1 MIDTI
6 DFEDYIDTLIADK
19 ESEEIEFKSAKGGF
33 PRSFWETYSAFANTE
48 GGTIVLGVKEK
59 NGSFSSDNLTEETVV
74 KYKKVF
80 WDNVNNPNTISR
92 CLLKNSDVKTIKY
105 QDSWLLLFYIPMAD
119 RTERPV
125 YRTQNAKN
133 GTYKRGYEGDYLC
146 ASNEVNRMFAD
157 ADITT
162 PPDSRILTGFSMDD
176 IDNESMQQ
184 YRQLFNLSNPN
195 HPWNVLTD
203 FEFLRKLG
211 GYRTD
216 RKTGKEGFTLA
227 GILMLGKTHAITDN
241 ECVPNFFLDYRH
253 YDDEQTL
260 KGRWIDRVYP
270 DGTWEANLFQFYRRI
285 APKLYKFVPAPFVLS
300 GDTRIDESE
309 AQVSLREAF
318 INSLIHADYSVNASL
333 SILKYSNQIVFSNPG
348 TLLISR
354 QQYYKGG
361 ESVCRNKALQ
371 TMFMMLGKAEKAG
384 SGVDKI
390 LKGWEKQYWKK
401 PSLSFKYQPDKVELS
416 MSIESLLSNDIR
428 MGLIKLFGEKINGLD
443 YQALITLATA
453 YSQSEISNETIRPLL
468 AIHRISVTILLKQ
481 LCEHGFLV
489 ATGRGRGTKYHL
501 NRQEASADIAS
512 LDANIASTKANIASL
527 DANIASTDANIAS
540 SKQIKIGK
548 RTKPEILFKAIAEVC
563 SEYVTLEEIA
573 TKTGR
578 STGYLKDR
586 IIPEMLRLHII
597 ERLFP
602 EAPTNPHQKY
612 RRI

>member
-48 GGTIVLGVKEK
+48 GGTIILGVKEK
-59 NGSFSSDNLTEETVV
+59 NGSFSSDNLTEETIT

-80 WDNVNNPNTISR
+80 WDSVNNPNIISK
-92 CLLKNSDVKTIKY
+92 CLLKNSDVKAVKY
-105 QDSWLLLFYIPMAD
+105 QNSWLLLFYIPMAD

-146 ASNEVNRMFAD
+146 PSNEVNRMFAD

-184 YRQLFNLSNPN
+184 YRQLFNLSNTN

-203 FEFLRKLG
+203 FDFLRKLG

-227 GILMLGKTHAITDN
+227 GILMLGKTQAITDN
-241 ECVPNFFLDYRH
+241 ECTPNFFLDYRH
-253 YDDEQTL
+253 YKDEQTL
-260 KGRWIDRVYP
+260 KERWIDRVYP
-270 DGTWEANLFQFYRRI
+270 DGTWEANLFQFYRRV
-285 APKLYKFVPAPFVLS
+285 APKLYKLVPVPFALS

-309 AQVSLREAF
+309 AQVSIREAF

-333 SILKYSNQIVFSNPG
+333 SILKYSNQIIFSNPG

-354 QQYYKGG
+354 QQYYNGG

-390 LKGWEKQYWKK
+390 VKGWEKQYWKK
-401 PSLSFKYQPDKVELS
+401 PSLSFKHQPDKVELT
-416 MSIESLLSNDIR
+416 MSIESLLSDEIR
-428 MGLIKLFGEKINGLD
+428 IGLIKLFGEKINGLD

-453 YSQSEISNETIRPLL
+453 YSQSEINNETIRPLL
-468 AIHRISVTILLKQ
+468 TIHRTSITTLLKQ

-501 NRQEASADIAS
+501 NEQGMVANIAS
-512 LDANIASTKANIASL
+512 TDANIASTDANIAST

-548 RTKPEILFKAIAEVC
+548 RTKPEILFKAITEIC
-563 SEYVTLEEIA
+563 SEYVALEEIA
-573 TKTGR
+573 TKTER
-578 STGYLKDR
+578 SIGYLKDR
-586 IIPEMLRLHII
+586 IIPEMLRLHMI

-602 EAPTNPHQKY
+602 ETPRSPHQKY
-612 RRI
+612 RKI

>member
-6 DFEDYIDTLIADK
+6 DFE
-19 ESEEIEFKSAKGGF
+19 
-33 PRSFWETYSAFANTE
+33 
-48 GGTIVLGVKEK
+48 
-59 NGSFSSDNLTEETVV
+59 
-74 KYKKVF
+74 
-80 WDNVNNPNTISR
+80 
-92 CLLKNSDVKTIKY
+92 
-105 QDSWLLLFYIPMAD
+105 
-119 RTERPV
+119 
-125 YRTQNAKN
+125 
-133 GTYKRGYEGDYLC
+133 
-146 ASNEVNRMFAD
+146 
-157 ADITT
+157 
-162 PPDSRILTGFSMDD
+162 
-176 IDNESMQQ
+176 
-184 YRQLFNLSNPN
+184 
-195 HPWNVLTD
+195 
-203 FEFLRKLG
+203 
-211 GYRTD
+211 
-216 RKTGKEGFTLA
+216 
-227 GILMLGKTHAITDN
+227 
-241 ECVPNFFLDYRH
+241 
-253 YDDEQTL
+253 
-260 KGRWIDRVYP
+260 
-270 DGTWEANLFQFYRRI
+270 
-285 APKLYKFVPAPFVLS
+285 
-300 GDTRIDESE
+300 
-309 AQVSLREAF
+309 
-318 INSLIHADYSVNASL
+318 
-333 SILKYSNQIVFSNPG
+333 
-348 TLLISR
+348 
-354 QQYYKGG
+354 
-361 ESVCRNKALQ
+361 
-371 TMFMMLGKAEKAG
+371 
-384 SGVDKI
+384 
-390 LKGWEKQYWKK
+390 YWKK

-512 LDANIASTKANIASL
+512 LDANIASTKANIAS
-527 DANIASTDANIAS
+527 TDANIAS

>member
-1 MIDTI
+1 M
-6 DFEDYIDTLIADK
+6 
-19 ESEEIEFKSAKGGF
+19 
-33 PRSFWETYSAFANTE
+33 
-48 GGTIVLGVKEK
+48 
-59 NGSFSSDNLTEETVV
+59 
-74 KYKKVF
+74 
-80 WDNVNNPNTISR
+80 
-92 CLLKNSDVKTIKY
+92 
-105 QDSWLLLFYIPMAD
+105 
-119 RTERPV
+119 
-125 YRTQNAKN
+125 
-133 GTYKRGYEGDYLC
+133 
-146 ASNEVNRMFAD
+146 
-157 ADITT
+157 
-162 PPDSRILTGFSMDD
+162 
-176 IDNESMQQ
+176 
-184 YRQLFNLSNPN
+184 
-195 HPWNVLTD
+195 
-203 FEFLRKLG
+203 
-211 GYRTD
+211 
-216 RKTGKEGFTLA
+216 
-227 GILMLGKTHAITDN
+227 
-241 ECVPNFFLDYRH
+241 
-253 YDDEQTL
+253 
-260 KGRWIDRVYP
+260 
-270 DGTWEANLFQFYRRI
+270 
-285 APKLYKFVPAPFVLS
+285 
-300 GDTRIDESE
+300 
-309 AQVSLREAF
+309 
-318 INSLIHADYSVNASL
+318 
-333 SILKYSNQIVFSNPG
+333 FSNPG

-468 AIHRISVTILLKQ
+468 TIHRISVTILLKQ

-512 LDANIASTKANIASL
+512 LDANIASTK
-527 DANIASTDANIAS
+527 ANIASTDANIAS